1 MDFYNK
7 IKNRLVENE
16 NYAKIKDYSK
26 EKYKVQTYYEVGR
39 ILRDA
44 GKCYGENIIEKY
56 ALKLQ
61 VDVGKKFNRRVLFR
75 MRQFFLMFED
85 EKVSTLST
93 YLSWSH
99 YVELLGIED
108 VGKIF
113 YYVNLVRNQSLT
125 VRELREKIKNKEY
138 ERLDKSTKLKIINYE
153 ELSIQETIK
162 NPIIIK
168 SKNIGNNLSEKDL
181 KNIIMENIPLFL
193 KELGNKFAFVD
204 TEFKIKIGDKY
215 NYIDLLLYNISYKCY
230 VVIELKVT
238 ELKKEHIGQIETYMK
253 FIDKEVKTFE
263 ENKTIGIIICKINN
277 KFIMEYCSD
286 SRLLTREY
294 IIKK

>member
-16 NYAKIKDYSK
+16 NYSKIKDYSK

-61 VDVGKKFNRRVLFR
+61 VDVGKKFNRRILFR

-113 YYVNLVRNQSLT
+113 YYVNLVRNQNLT

-168 SKNIGNNLSEKDL
+168 SQNIGDNLSEKDL

-193 KELGNKFAFVD
+193 KELGNNFAFVD
-204 TEFKIKIGDKY
+204 TEFKIKLGDKY

-253 FIDKEVKTFE
+253 FIDKEVKNFE
-263 ENKTIGIIICKINN
+263 ENKTIGIIICRKNN
-277 KFIMEYCSD
+277 RFIMEYCSD

>member
-7 IKNRLVENE
+7 IKKRLVENE

-61 VDVGKKFNRRVLFR
+61 EDVGKKFNRRILFR

-108 VGKIF
+108 VGKIL
-113 YYVNLVRNQSLT
+113 YYVNLVSNQNLT

-168 SKNIGNNLSEKDL
+168 SKNIGDNLSEKDL

-193 KELGNKFAFVD
+193 KELGNNFAFVD

-253 FIDKEVKTFE
+253 FIDKEVKNFE
-263 ENKTIGIIICKINN
+263 ENKTIGIIICRKNN
-277 KFIMEYCSD
+277 RFIMEYCSY

>member
-61 VDVGKKFNRRVLFR
+61 VDVGKKFNRRILFR

-113 YYVNLVRNQSLT
+113 YYVNLVRNQNLT

-168 SKNIGNNLSEKDL
+168 SKNIGDNLSEKDL

-277 KFIMEYCSD
+277 RFIMEYCSD

>member
-61 VDVGKKFNRRVLFR
+61 MDVGKKFNRRVLFR

-113 YYVNLVRNQSLT
+113 YYVNLVRNQNLT

-253 FIDKEVKTFE
+253 FIDKEVKTFD

-277 KFIMEYCSD
+277 RFIMEYCSD